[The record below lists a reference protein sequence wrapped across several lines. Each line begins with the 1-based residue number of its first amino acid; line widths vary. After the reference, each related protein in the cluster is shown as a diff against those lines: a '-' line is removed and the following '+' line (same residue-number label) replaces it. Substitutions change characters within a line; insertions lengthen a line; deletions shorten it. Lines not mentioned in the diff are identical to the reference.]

1 MEEVLIK
8 SAGHEFM
15 PNKTPS
21 PLAMHSNSHV
31 ISKFKPKIRIV
42 HIFAPEVI
50 KTDVENFRELVQR
63 LTGKPAERKPVTK
76 KNKKV
81 NLMRSTAIRTV
92 TKKTKTVELGDH
104 HVCRNAA
111 AYGERIKDE
120 EEELGGMWGG
130 ENNLSGF
137 FGGFGD
143 LDRFVQG
150 LGEFPLTS
158 ANASHVDLFGEMHL
172 SQ

>member
-1 MEEVLIK
+1 MEEILIK
-8 SAGHEFM
+8 PGHDFM

-31 ISKFKPKIRIV
+31 ISKLKPKIRIV

-63 LTGKPAERKPVTK
+63 LTGKPAERKTVTK
-76 KNKKV
+76 NNKKV
-81 NLMRSTAIRTV
+81 NLMRSTAIRAV
-92 TKKTKTVELGDH
+92 TKKKKTVELGDH
-104 HVCRNAA
+104 HHVCRNAG
-111 AYGERIKDE
+111 YGTERIKDE

-143 LDRFVQG
+143 LERFIQG
-150 LGEFPLTS
+150 FGEFPLIS
-158 ANASHVDLFGEMHL
+158 ANASHVDLFGDMLL